1 MKYNFTSGAEL
12 LEKCNEFNMSI
23 HEICLEREA
32 ELSGL
37 SKEEVRDK
45 MKVSLKI
52 MKDAVEKAVK
62 EDIKSMGGLIGGEAK
77 KLTNFRNSSAKTV
90 CGGLMNKAMA
100 AAMGTMEVNASMG
113 LIVAAPTAGSCG
125 ILPGAVVT
133 IGKEYD
139 IEDESMIDALF
150 TASAIGAIIT
160 RNATVSGAEGGCQ
173 AETGAAAAMASAGIV
188 EMMGGTPEQAI
199 HAASHCLQNVMGLV
213 CDPIAG
219 LVEVPCQGRNAI
231 GVANA
236 LISAEL
242 CLAGVS
248 GAEGGCQAETG
259 AAAAMASAGIVEM
272 MGGTPEQAIH
282 AASHCLQNV
291 MGLVCDPI
299 AGLVEVPCQGRNAIG
314 VANALISAELC
325 LAGILNIIPF
335 DETVAAMYK
344 NTI

>member
-12 LEKCNEFNMSI
+12 LEKCNEFNMTMSQ
-23 HEICLEREA
+23 ICIEREA
-32 ELSGL
+32 ELLGVT
-37 SKEEVRDK
+37 KEEVRER
-45 MKVSLKI
+45 MAVSLQI
-52 MKDAVEKAVK
+52 MKAATEKAVE

-77 KLTNFRNSSAKTV
+77 KLTKYRTSSRSV
-90 CGGLMNKAMA
+90 CGELMNKAMV

-133 IGKEYD
+133 IGKEYGFS
-139 IEDESMIDALF
+139 DEEMIDALF
-150 TASAIGAIIT
+150 AASAIGVIIT

-173 AETGAAAAMASAGIV
+173 AETGAAAAMASAGVV
-188 EMMGGTPEQAI
+188 EMMGGSVEQAV

-219 LVEVPCQGRNAI
+219 LVEA
-231 GVANA
+231 
-236 LISAEL
+236 
-242 CLAGVS
+242 
-248 GAEGGCQAETG
+248 
-259 AAAAMASAGIVEM
+259 
-272 MGGTPEQAIH
+272 
-282 AASHCLQNV
+282 
-291 MGLVCDPI
+291 
-299 AGLVEVPCQGRNAIG
+299 PCQGRNAIG

-344 NTI
+344 VGKTLPMELRETALGGVAATCTGCSLTTKIFG

>member
-12 LEKCNEFNMSI
+12 LEKCKELNMTI
-23 HEICLEREA
+23 HELCVEREA
-32 ELSGL
+32 ELTGV
-37 SKEEVRDK
+37 SKEEVRDR
-45 MKVSLKI
+45 MRVSLNI
-52 MKDAVEKAVK
+52 MKEAVEKAVR

-77 KLTNFRNSSAKTV
+77 KLDKHRNSQRTV
-90 CGGLMNKAMA
+90 CGGLMNKALA

-125 ILPGAVVT
+125 ILPGAIVT

-139 IEDESMIDALF
+139 IDDETMVNALF

-188 EMMGGTPEQAI
+188 EMMGGNPEQAV

-236 LISAEL
+236 VAVTSPKKIIFSGGLSKAGDLLLTPFKAYLEENLYPVFRGKIEVELSALEENNTAIL
-242 CLAGVS
+242 
-248 GAEGGCQAETG
+248 G
-259 AAAAMASAGIVEM
+259 AAA
-272 MGGTPEQAIH
+272 
-282 AASHCLQNV
+282 
-291 MGLVCDPI
+291 
-299 AGLVEVPCQGRNAIG
+299 
-314 VANALISAELC
+314 
-325 LAGILNIIPF
+325 LN
-335 DETVAAMYK
+335 Y
-344 NTI
+344 

>member
-1 MKYNFTSGAEL
+1 MKYNFKSGKEL
-12 LEKCNEFNMSI
+12 LEMCNEYNMSI
-23 HEICLEREA
+23 HEVCLEREV

-37 SKEEVRDK
+37 SKEEIRSK
-45 MKVSLKI
+45 MQHSLNI
-52 MKDAVEKAVK
+52 MKSATEKAVE
-62 EDIKSMGGLIGGEAK
+62 EDIKSVGGLIGGEAK
-77 KLTNFRNSSAKTV
+77 KLTIFRNNSKSV
-90 CGGLMNKAMA
+90 CGPLMNKALV

-139 IEDESMIDALF
+139 MTDEQMLDALF
-150 TASAIGAIIT
+150 AASAIGAIIT
-160 RNATVSGAEGGCQ
+160 RNATVAGAEGGCQ
-173 AETGAAAAMASAGIV
+173 AETGAAAAMAAAGVV

-219 LVEVPCQGRNAI
+219 LVEA
-231 GVANA
+231 
-236 LISAEL
+236 
-242 CLAGVS
+242 
-248 GAEGGCQAETG
+248 
-259 AAAAMASAGIVEM
+259 
-272 MGGTPEQAIH
+272 
-282 AASHCLQNV
+282 
-291 MGLVCDPI
+291 
-299 AGLVEVPCQGRNAIG
+299 PCQGRNAIG

-344 NTI
+344 VGKTLPMELRETALGGVAATCTGCSLTNKIFG